1 VFGGFYRVC
10 GVDVFAGFESFV
22 AFAGLFSFA
31 VGFGEAQLT
40 SWQGST
46 PLGFNSRNRW

>member
-31 VGFGEAQLT
+31 VGCARN
-40 SWQGST
+40 WWGSVMR
-46 PLGFNSRNRW
+46 S